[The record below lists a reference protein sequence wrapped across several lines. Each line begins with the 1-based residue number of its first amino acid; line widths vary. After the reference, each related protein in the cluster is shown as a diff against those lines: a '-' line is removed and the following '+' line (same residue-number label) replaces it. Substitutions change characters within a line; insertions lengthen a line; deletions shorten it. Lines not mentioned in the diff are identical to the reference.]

1 MPIEISRS
9 EISRGS
15 LRLFPPRVPHGQLVV
30 STRQLATLVKAGMPL
45 LRALRTVS
53 EQLEAGTLRQVFTS
67 VAGDVEGGIRLSEAL
82 ARYPYCFPNFYV
94 NMIRAGEIGGMLDEI
109 LKRLAELMEK
119 QQRIRERVKSAL
131 MYPAFV
137 LLAAVAILAI
147 LMAFVVP
154 TFMGMFTELGSALP
168 LPTRILVAACTLI
181 RQGWWLVLLM
191 AIGMTL
197 LIQMILR
204 TPAGK
209 RQMDRLLLHF
219 PVFGSLLHRLLI
231 ARFSRTFGTL
241 LSSGVP
247 ILEAL
252 GTVRLTISNAVL
264 DEALQDVEHS
274 LKTGESLARPI
285 ELSGAF
291 PPLVSRMIA
300 LGEETGQ
307 LDQMLVRLADSYEE
321 EVDVQLG
328 GLTQLLEPFLIVMV
342 GGIVGFIVIS
352 MFLPLLSLTKILG

>member
-1 MPIEISRS
+1 MTALRRDIRLQFTRPSRA
-9 EISRGS
+9 
-15 LRLFPPRVPHGQLVV
+15 QLVI

-53 EQLEAGTLRQVFTS
+53 DQLDPGPLRQVFTLL
-67 VAGDVEGGIRLSEAL
+67 AGDVEAGVRLSEAL
-82 ARYPYCFPNFYV
+82 ARHPRVFPPFYV
-94 NMIRAGEIGGMLDEI
+94 NMVRAGEVGGLLDEI

-119 QQRIRERVKSAL
+119 QQRIRDRVRGAL

-137 LLAAVAILAI
+137 MFAAVSILII

-154 TFMGMFTELGSALP
+154 TFLGMFTELGSALP
-168 LPTRILVAACTLI
+168 LPTRILVFICDSV
-181 RQGWWLVLLM
+181 REGWWWVLLAAGGLTALFRA
-191 AIGMTL
+191 AI
-197 LIQMILR
+197 Q

-209 RQMDRLLLHF
+209 RQVDRTLLHA
-219 PVFGSLLHRLLI
+219 PVFGSLLQRLLI
-231 ARFSRTFGTL
+231 ARFARTFGTL

-252 GTVRLTISNAVL
+252 TTVRATVSNAVF
-264 DEALQDVEHS
+264 DDALQSVERS
-274 LKTGESLARPI
+274 LKTGESLARPM

-307 LDQMLVRLADSYEE
+307 LDRMLVQLADSYEE
-321 EVDVQLG
+321 EVDIQLG
-328 GLTQLLEPFLIVMV
+328 GLTQLLEPLLIVFV
-342 GGIVGFIVIS
+342 GGIVGFIVIA